1 MILQKI
7 KSKHALAVT
16 SGSVAQG
23 CIKNFKS
30 KRGSKVLI
38 PSFTFIAT
46 LEAILENDLK
56 PVICD
61 MDMSLNLGRTFE

>member
-1 MILQKI
+1 MDLKILEKNQFYVKNFENNFSKKL

-16 SGSVAQG
+16 SGSVALK
-23 CIKNFKS
+23 IALKTLKL

-46 LEAILENDLK
+46 LEQY
-56 PVICD
+56 
-61 MDMSLNLGRTFE
+61 